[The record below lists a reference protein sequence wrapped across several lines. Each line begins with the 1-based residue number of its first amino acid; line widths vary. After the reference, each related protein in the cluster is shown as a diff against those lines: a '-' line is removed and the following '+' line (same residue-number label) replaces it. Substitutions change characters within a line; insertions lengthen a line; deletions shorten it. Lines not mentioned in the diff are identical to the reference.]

1 MSGRNKDTTKKR
13 TSVDKKAVLEQ
24 LAKLPIVQI
33 ACQKAGISRATYYRW
48 RIGDKSFAKDA
59 DEAIDEGVQMINDL
73 SESQLISAIKNS
85 NFSAVRFWLQNRHRA
100 YANKVEV
107 FDRGKSDNQELTA
120 EQKKVMGEALKLAST
135 GIKRNDTPK
144 QSSENTRAGSQR

>member
-1 MSGRNKDTTKKR
+1 MSEKNKDATKKR
-13 TSVDKKAVLEQ
+13 TAVDKKAVLEQ

-33 ACQKAGISRATYYRW
+33 ACQKAGIGRATYYRW
-48 RIGDKSFAKDA
+48 RIGDKLFARDA

-100 YANKVEV
+100 YTNKVEV

-120 EQKKVMGEALKLAST
+120 EQKKVMGEALKLASA

-144 QSSENTRAGSQR
+144 QSSKNT

>member
-1 MSGRNKDTTKKR
+1 MSEKNKDATKRR
-13 TSVDKKAVLEQ
+13 TAVDKKAVLEQ

-33 ACQKAGISRATYYRW
+33 ACQKAGIGRATYYRW
-48 RIGDKSFAKDA
+48 RIGDKPFAKDA

-100 YANKVEV
+100 YTNKVEV

-144 QSSENTRAGSQR
+144 QSSKNT

>member
-1 MSGRNKDTTKKR
+1 MSEKNKDTTKKR
-13 TSVDKKAVLEQ
+13 TAVDKKAVLEQ

-33 ACQKAGISRATYYRW
+33 ACQKAGIGRATYYRW
-48 RIGDKSFAKDA
+48 RIGDKQFARDA

-100 YANKVEV
+100 YTNKVEV
-107 FDRGKSDNQELTA
+107 FDRGKSGNQELTA
-120 EQKKVMGEALKLAST
+120 EQKKVMGEALKLASA
-135 GIKRNDTPK
+135 GIKRNDTP
-144 QSSENTRAGSQR
+144 